1 MLAAGGEGTE
11 TYQIKVRVNNYCV
24 MRDGKVHYP
33 WDGGPEGYSD
43 GTDNPAN
50 MSTQSAMHG
59 NGPADGMAIGG
70 FLGDNLDSGR
80 DVDWIKL
87 VDLTEGYEYTLEV
100 WTSDAYEEKHQATQL
115 KILGIYIDDNTF
127 IDGTASPDS
136 GKYVSILFRPDTT
149 RDYYIAVG
157 SEGDDETGV
166 YRTSI
171 VSRMPVTN
179 STGNGNGGNNN
190 NKSNTGDPAAKENS
204 PPAGLPIIGGL
215 AQVGGALTV
224 NTSGISDPDG
234 LQDIEFSYQW
244 IANDGQGDSHINGE
258 TGSNYAPVE
267 SDVGNTIMV
276 LVSFTDNKGN
286 PEQLTSTP
294 TSPVAEEPDDTEQE
308 EPVEPPPA
316 PKNLSVAVNA
326 DGSLT
331 LTWAAPD
338 DDSVSGYQI
347 LRRRPTMGED
357 TLLIYVENTG
367 SANTAFTDTSVTA
380 GIQHVYRVKAISEG
394 GAGRRSN
401 FARATP

>member
-1 MLAAGGEGTE
+1 M
-11 TYQIKVRVNNYCV
+11 YN
-24 MRDGKVHYP
+24 
-33 WDGGPEGYSD
+33 
-43 GTDNPAN
+43 
-50 MSTQSAMHG
+50 
-59 NGPADGMAIGG
+59 NGPGYRMSIAG

-87 VDLTEGYEYTLEV
+87 VDLTEDDEYTLEA
-100 WTSDAYEEKHQATQL
+100 WTSDSFEEKHQATQL
-115 KILGIYIDDNTF
+115 KILGIYKNDGTL

-136 GKYVSILFRPDTT
+136 GKHVSILFRPEITE
-149 RDYYIAVG
+149 DYYLAAG

-166 YRTSI
+166 YSTSI
-171 VSRMPVTN
+171 VGRRLETN
-179 STGNGNGGNNN
+179 STGNRNGGKDNNR
-190 NKSNTGDPAAKENS
+190 SDTGDPAAKENS
-204 PPAGLPIIGGL
+204 PPNGLPNIAGL
-215 AQVGGALTV
+215 AQVGSTLTV
-224 NTSGISDPDG
+224 DTSGISDPDG

-244 IANDGQGDSHINGE
+244 IANDGQADSHINGE

-316 PKNLSVAVNA
+316 PKNLSVTVNA

-331 LTWAAPD
+331 LTWVAPD

-347 LRRRPTMGED
+347 LRR
-357 TLLIYVENTG
+357 
-367 SANTAFTDTSVTA
+367 
-380 GIQHVYRVKAISEG
+380 
-394 GAGRRSN
+394 
-401 FARATP
+401 